1 MDSSPDFSAAYYQI
15 STVISLLVIFA
26 IPYQYSQFKRL
37 LNRRKRNRSQI
48 NLDGSREKS
57 EEEEE
62 GIDISP
68 IHSFV
73 QVGFHKMWNTI
84 IHITGVGD
92 MSIGEIILLLFFI
105 SFNLIYIF
113 YPFQSPNVN
122 LSTDLNNRVG
132 WIGVANAAFVFPLAT
147 RNSIFLTFMGISY
160 ERIIKFHRWV
170 GRMIIVCIMFHGMG
184 HIQKRYYE
192 VGDIYTTVF
201 GNIIYTRGFIAF
213 LALVLLGLS
222 SLSIFRR
229 RYFEIFYWAHIVGFI
244 AFVIASI
251 IHAPSNFYFEILGIS
266 LYLIDVSIRFFLSM
280 KNAKIIKLETI
291 NNDITKVTFKYNMF
305 YEAGQYIFVN
315 FSNLK
320 KPLSTLA
327 WHPVSISSSPTS
339 PLSLNNNIS
348 TIHLKTIGK
357 FTNLLFDRASRES
370 YVMNPTLKISIE
382 GPYGK
387 SSVQFMDY
395 DTVILFS
402 GGIGVTPMIS
412 ILRNLVDRLVSGM
425 TIATNTIYF
434 VWAVPNL
441 DSYHWFSTELQEIQD
456 KFNIIANNSYILDI
470 QVFVT
475 RPNINDNISTS
486 SILHAGRPKF
496 EGIMQSAKRYQSSG
510 DVAVGV
516 CGPSL
521 MLKDVKNAATS
532 QSTRKGLFIVH
543 TETFEL

>member
-1 MDSSPDFSAAYYQI
+1 MDSDFSAAYYQI

-73 QVGFHKMWNTI
+73 QVG
-84 IHITGVGD
+84 
-92 MSIGEIILLLFFI
+92 
-105 SFNLIYIF
+105 
-113 YPFQSPNVN
+113 
-122 LSTDLNNRVG
+122 VG

-147 RNSIFLTFMGISY
+147 RNSIFLTFLGIPY

-201 GNIIYTRGFIAF
+201 GNVIYTRGFIAF

-244 AFVIASI
+244 AFAIASI

-339 PLSLNNNIS
+339 PSSLNNNIS

-370 YVMNPTLKISIE
+370 YAMNPTLKISIE

-486 SILHAGRPKF
+486 SILYAGRPKF

-521 MLKDVKNAATS
+521 MLKDVTNAATS